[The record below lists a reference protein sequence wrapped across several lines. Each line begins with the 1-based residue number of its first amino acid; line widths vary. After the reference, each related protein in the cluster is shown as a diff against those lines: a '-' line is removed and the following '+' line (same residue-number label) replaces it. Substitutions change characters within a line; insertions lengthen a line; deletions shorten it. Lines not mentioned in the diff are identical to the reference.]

1 MKRKLFA
8 ILTLCIVACLC
19 LTGLTAC
26 DLLPS
31 LQHEHNFNGRRLSE
45 EYLATPATCTQKGK
59 YYYSCDCG
67 EKDVET
73 FEHGEPLGHN
83 YGDFISNNDGTHTKV
98 CANDGTHIVTEN
110 CSGGTATCTEQA
122 TCNGCGEKH
131 GELVLK
137 HNVLGENDYCD
148 VCGKVC
154 DISLTLKLS
163 YKLYE
168 GTRYETIVQSK
179 LINEEEVLDLGFV
192 KIDAETYVL
201 RNIAEGDILSKVLAF
216 KPIDTSEYYSSSW
229 KYYNGAKKANVYYG
243 CEINAENIIT
253 LNESKEIVL
262 YAGVGC
268 YWTPG
273 YV

>member
-8 ILTLCIVACLC
+8 ILTLCFVACLC

-45 EYLATPATCTQKGK
+45 EYLANPATCTEKAK

-67 EKDVET
+67 AKDSDAL
-73 FEHGEPLGHN
+73 EHGEPLGHN
-83 YGDFISNNDGTHTKV
+83 YGAWVSNGDGTHTKT
-98 CANDGTHIVTEN
+98 CANDNTHTITEN

-122 TCNGCGEKH
+122 TCENCGEKY
-131 GELVLK
+131 GTLGFK
-137 HNVLGENDYCD
+137 HNILGEDDYCD
-148 VCGKVC
+148 SCGKVL

-168 GTRYETIVQSK
+168 GTKYETLVYCE
-179 LINEEEVLDLGFV
+179 LINEDDMLDLGFV
-192 KIDAETYVL
+192 KVDEETYVL
-201 RNIAEGDILSKVLAF
+201 RNIAEGDILTKALAY
-216 KPIDTSEYYSSSW
+216 KPLDTTEYYSTHW
-229 KYYNGAKKANVYYG
+229 KYYDGTKKVNVYYG
-243 CEINAENIIT
+243 CEINEESITT

-262 YAGVGC
+262 YAGVGS